1 MKVAILGDRF
11 ITNEVLQS
19 ALEKAFTGS
28 GIYFEYVYLTDDWPV
43 EPVQQN
49 EEVREFVGSDEEVAA
64 VAGDA
69 EIILTHTAPITQKVI
84 DKARH
89 LRVVAAARG
98 GPVNVNWRAC
108 TSRGIPV
115 LYAPGRNSGAVA
127 EFTVGLILA
136 ESRNIVRAHI
146 SLMQE
151 KRWRGDLYVHEC
163 VGLELS
169 RAVTGIVGFGAIGS
183 KVAHLLAGFGSK
195 ILVYDP
201 YVPAD
206 KVTGLGYRP
215 VELDHLLRESDFVS
229 LHCRLTPETKGMIG
243 DREIGLMKKSAYL
256 INTARG
262 ELVQY
267 DHFYRRLKEKRIA
280 GAALDV
286 FEAEPPPPDSPLFE
300 LDNVTA
306 VTHLGGASIQAAEI
320 GAEVAAEGVYQFIT
334 GSGPSKFCVNPEV
347 FNNR

>member
-28 GIYFEYVYLTDDWPV
+28 GIGFEYVYLTDDWPV
-43 EPVQQN
+43 EPVQEN
-49 EEVREFVGSDEEVAA
+49 EEVREFVGSDDEVAA
-64 VAGDA
+64 TVTDA
-69 EIILTHTAPITQKVI
+69 EIILTHTAPITQKVV
-84 DKARH
+84 DAARR
-89 LRVVAAARG
+89 LRVIAAARG
-98 GPVNVNWRAC
+98 GPVNINWPAC
-108 TSRGIPV
+108 TARGIPV

-136 ESRNIVRAHI
+136 ESRNIVRAHM
-146 SLMQE
+146 SLMLE

-163 VGLELS
+163 VGLELNS
-169 RAVTGIVGFGAIGS
+169 AVVGIVGFGAIGS
-183 KVAHLLAGFGSK
+183 KTAHLLAGFGSK

-201 YVPAD
+201 YVPVD
-206 KVTGLGYRP
+206 RITGSGYQP
-215 VELDHLLRESDFVS
+215 VGLDQLLRESDFVS
-229 LHCRLTPETKGMIG
+229 LHCRLTPETRGMLG
-243 DREIGLMKKSAYL
+243 EREIGLMKRSAYL

-262 ELVQY
+262 ELIQY
-267 DHFYRRLKEKRIA
+267 DQLYRALKEKRIA
-280 GAALDV
+280 GAALDI

-320 GAEVAAEGVYQFIT
+320 GAEVAVRGVYQFIM
-334 GSGPSKFCVNPEV
+334 GSERPKFCVNPEV
-347 FNNR
+347 FDH